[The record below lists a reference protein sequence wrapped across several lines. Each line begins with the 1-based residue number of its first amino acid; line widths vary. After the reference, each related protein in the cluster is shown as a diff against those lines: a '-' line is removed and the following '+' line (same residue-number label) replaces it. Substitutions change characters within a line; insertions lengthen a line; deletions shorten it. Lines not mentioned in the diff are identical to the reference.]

1 MFPELKDDT
10 AQYYQWAERIA
21 PEEPYGVAFHL
32 FELRRA
38 LDNLNEKINTLRNGK
53 QDHRRTK

>member
-53 QDHRRTK
+53 